1 MACAPFEKQNHRCQ
15 GQQNLKR
22 KQLRCSHADSEARTY
37 LIEMHDWHQSIVSV
51 MLVEA
56 VTDDEVSVPVMLS
69 V

>member
-1 MACAPFEKQNHRCQ
+1 MQ
-15 GQQNLKR
+15 
-22 KQLRCSHADSEARTY
+22 
-37 LIEMHDWHQSIVSV
+37 DWHQSIVSV